1 MELKKT
7 LLMPKTSFEMRGNLN
22 LKEPTFLVRWHEQDL
37 YGAMLKSREGAEEYA
52 LHDGPPYAN
61 GNIHCGHMLNRLLK
75 DFIVRYKHMS
85 GFRTPFVFGWDTHGL
100 PIENQVTKLGVN
112 RKTTPIVEFRQ
123 KCREYA
129 LKQVAIQKEQIKRL
143 GVVGDFE
150 NPYVTLDKK
159 YEARQIEAFAEMA
172 LKGLIFKG
180 LKPVYWSPSSESAL
194 AEAEIEYYD
203 VTSPSISVS
212 FDVIDGREVLEK
224 GDKLVIWTTTPWT
237 LPANLAISVHP
248 RFEYGLY
255 QTAKGRLV
263 LLKEFKERLNKELDL
278 GEMKLLK
285 SFSGQQLDGVKAK
298 HPFYDRLSLV
308 LNGEHVTNEAGTGL
322 VHTAP
327 GHGVDDYN
335 VCQKYG
341 IAPYCP
347 VDDRG
352 FMMAEAGERLA
363 GLFYE
368 EANKVV
374 LAMLKENNALLSE
387 SESLH
392 SYPHDWRTK
401 KPLIFRATPQWFC
414 SIEPIRES
422 LLAEVKK
429 VHWVPTWGE
438 TRMINMIKD
447 RTDWCI
453 SRQRAWGVPIPII
466 YNEDGSPIIEKEAFD
481 HIIALFAAHGSDIW
495 YEKEARDLLPEG
507 YRNSHSPNGLFSKE
521 KDIMD
526 VWFDSGSS
534 FNGVMRDRGLK
545 FPADLY
551 IEGNDQYRGWFNSS
565 LTIATAV
572 FGHSPFKDCVTHGFV
587 VDENWD
593 KMSKSKGNGID
604 PSKVANQFGAD
615 ILRLWAATID
625 YKQDVRI
632 SEGIIMQ
639 VAEVYRKVR
648 NTFKFLLGN
657 LANGENSSFTLER
670 DKMKDFEVV
679 DRFILAQLESVKN
692 DAINSFDK
700 YDFGNGIGRIVTFM
714 SRDLSSFY
722 LDITKDVL
730 YCNSQTSKRRL
741 QVQNVIYQVT
751 DTLMRLL
758 TPFLPFTMDEIYHS
772 LPHCDKDNVQLLNYP
787 KLSKDYPLD
796 VIKDYESFM
805 TLRDVVLKRL
815 EEARSSGLIGSSQE
829 AKVSLPSGDKLLK
842 KLGLDKNGVELAR
855 LFVVSKVDFDTS
867 GEVLVK
873 RAEGHKCPR
882 CWNYVSEL
890 HHHEEHEVCSRC
902 LDVLKE
908 NCDG

>member
-7 LLMPKTSFEMRGNLN
+7 LLMPRTNFEMRGNLN
-22 LKEPTFLVRWHEQDL
+22 LKEPSFLTRWHEQDL
-37 YGAMLKSREGAEEYA
+37 YGEMLRSRAGAKQYA

-85 GFRTPFVFGWDTHGL
+85 GFYTPFVFGWDTHGL

-112 RKTTPIVEFRQ
+112 RKATPIVEFRQ

-143 GVVGDFE
+143 GVVGDFAH
-150 NPYVTLDKK
+150 PYVTLDKK
-159 YEARQIEAFAEMA
+159 YEARQIEVFAEMA

-203 VTSPSISVS
+203 VTSPSIYVS
-212 FDVIDGREVLEK
+212 FDVVDGRGALEK

-255 QTAKGRLV
+255 ETSKGRLV
-263 LLKEFKERLNKELDL
+263 ILKEFKERLNKELDL
-278 GEMKLLK
+278 GAMKLLK
-285 SFSGQQLDGVKAK
+285 SFNGHELEYVKVK

-335 VCQKYG
+335 VCQKYN
-341 IAPYCP
+341 IRPYCP

-352 FMMAEAGERLA
+352 FMTSEAGERLA

-374 LAMLKENNALLSE
+374 LAMLKENSSLLFE
-387 SESLH
+387 SESFH

-414 SIEPIRES
+414 SIEPIRKN

-429 VHWVPTWGE
+429 VHWVPAWGE
-438 TRMINMIKD
+438 TRMTNMIKD
-447 RTDWCI
+447 RGDWCI

-466 YNEDGSPIIEKEAFD
+466 YNEDESPIIEKEVFD
-481 HIIALFAAHGSDIW
+481 HIIALFAEHGSDIW
-495 YEKEARDLLPEG
+495 YEKEAVDLLPKG
-507 YRNSHSPNGLFSKE
+507 YVNSHSPNGVFSKE

-572 FGHSPFKDCVTHGFV
+572 FNTAPFKDCVTHGFV

-632 SEGIIMQ
+632 SEGIVTQ

-657 LANGENSSFTLER
+657 LANGENSSFLAEK
-670 DKMKDFEVV
+670 DKVNSFEMV
-679 DRFILAQLESVKN
+679 DRFILAELENVKN
-692 DAINSFDK
+692 DAINAFDK
-700 YDFGNGIGRIVTFM
+700 YDFSNGIGRIVTFM

-730 YCNSQTSKRRL
+730 YCNSKTSLRRL
-741 QVQNVIYQVT
+741 QVQSVIYQVT

-772 LPHCDKDNVQLLNYP
+772 LPNHEKANVQLLDYP
-787 KLSKDYPLD
+787 KLSQEVTTS
-796 VIKDYESFM
+796 VIKDYEEVM
-805 TLRDVVLKRL
+805 KLRDIVLKKL

-829 AKVSLPSGDKLLK
+829 AKVSMPKDHELLK
-842 KLGLDKNGVELAR
+842 KLGFDKNEVELAR
-855 LFVVSKVDFDTS
+855 LFVVSKVDFS
-867 GEVLVK
+867 ASSEVAVA
-873 RAEGHKCPR
+873 RAEGQKCPR
-882 CWNYVSEL
+882 CWNYVEKL
-890 HHHEEHEVCSRC
+890 HEYEEHAVCSRC
-902 LDVLKE
+902 LEVLKE
-908 NCDG
+908 NGDV